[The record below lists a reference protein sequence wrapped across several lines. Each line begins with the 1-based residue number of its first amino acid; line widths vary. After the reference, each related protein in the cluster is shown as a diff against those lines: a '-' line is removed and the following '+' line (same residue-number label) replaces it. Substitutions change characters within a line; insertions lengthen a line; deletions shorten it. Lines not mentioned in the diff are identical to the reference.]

1 MTAKN
6 HMSTTT
12 RASWP
17 LSILVLGIGLLLGS
31 CSGGNTGDLIGARD
45 GGRWLETTPYG
56 MVYIRQGTFLYGQ
69 GDQDILFNMNS
80 PLKNITMRPFY
91 MDDAEISN
99 AEYRQF
105 INWVRDSIAL
115 SLIHI

>member
-1 MTAKN
+1 
-6 HMSTTT
+6 MSTTT

-91 MDDAEISN
+91 IDDAEISN

-105 INWVRDSIAL
+105 INWVRDSIAHTIL
-115 SLIHI
+115 GNTV